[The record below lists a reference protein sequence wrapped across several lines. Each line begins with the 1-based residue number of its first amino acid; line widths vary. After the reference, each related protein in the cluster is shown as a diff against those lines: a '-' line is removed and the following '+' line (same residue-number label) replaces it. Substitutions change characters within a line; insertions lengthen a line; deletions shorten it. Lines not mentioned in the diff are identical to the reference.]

1 MSKFNKQS
9 KTGKLMTR
17 PELKRQI
24 SIPLSEY
31 HKPQIIQNP
40 HHPSHEKQHLKDTVK
55 KIIEQIR
62 ENKLKNKSLSS
73 GDKTFRDVVH
83 ELMKDKSRVYNE
95 NVLKLAKSVVLQ
107 NIEVSSKDKDTTII
121 NDTSSKNELEA
132 EDILQTYENKISDE
146 FNGENQMT
154 LTITTNQP
162 QKIRFGNAVE
172 HNEIIKQILN
182 H

>member
-9 KTGKLMTR
+9 KTGKLITR

-24 SIPLSEY
+24 GISLSEY
-31 HKPQIIQNP
+31 HKPQIIQ
-40 HHPSHEKQHLKDTVK
+40 HPNYPSQEKQHLKDTVK

-62 ENKLKNKSLSS
+62 ENKLQNKSLSS

-83 ELMKDKSRVYNE
+83 ELMKNKSRVYNE

-107 NIEVSSKDKDTTII
+107 NVEVSSTKDTTID
-121 NDTSSKNELEA
+121 DTSSINENEV
-132 EDILQTYENKISDE
+132 EDILQTYENKVSDE
-146 FNGENQMT
+146 FNGENEMT
-154 LTITTNQP
+154 LSITTKPP

>member
-24 SIPLSEY
+24 SFQLSEY

-40 HHPSHEKQHLKDTVK
+40 NYPSHEKQHLKDTVK

-73 GDKTFRDVVH
+73 GDKTFKDVVH
-83 ELMKDKSRVYNE
+83 ELMKTKSRVYNE
-95 NVLKLAKSVVLQ
+95 NVLKLAKSIVLQ
-107 NIEVSSKDKDTTII
+107 NIEDIPPSKDTTII
-121 NDTSSKNELEA
+121 SDDTSSINEA
-132 EDILQTYENKISDE
+132 EDILQTYENKVSNE
-146 FNGENQMT
+146 FNGENEMT
-154 LTITTNQP
+154 LTIP
-162 QKIRFGNAVE
+162 HKIRFGNAVE